1 MDAAHIQQQS
11 TKMVYFK
18 QTAYPH
24 GVEDST
30 GPGLKVLTALSM
42 LCVETVIGIISV
54 AGGNAA
60 YSTSE
65 CASNVFIAQCNSI
78 LICSDI

>member
-1 MDAAHIQQQS
+1 MDAAHIEQQS

-24 GVEDST
+24 GVEYST

-42 LCVETVIGIISV
+42 LYMETVMSIISV

-60 YSTSE
+60 YVRQS
-65 CASNVFIAQCNSI
+65 ARNVFSCTIQ
-78 LICSDI
+78 LYYHT

>member
-24 GVEDST
+24 GAEDST

-60 YSTSE
+60 YIRQS
-65 CASNVFIAQCNSI
+65 A
-78 LICSDI
+78 

>member
-1 MDAAHIQQQS
+1 MDATHIPQQS

-54 AGGNAA
+54 AERNIRQ
-60 YSTSE
+60 ST
-65 CASNVFIAQCNSI
+65 CNVFTAQYNSI
-78 LICSDI
+78 LIYNEVQNF

>member
-1 MDAAHIQQQS
+1 
-11 TKMVYFK
+11 MVYFK

-24 GVEDST
+24 GAEDSA

-54 AGGNAA
+54 AGENAA
-60 YSTSE
+60 YIRQSARNIFSTE
-65 CASNVFIAQCNSI
+65 YFSI
-78 LICSDI
+78 LIYNDI